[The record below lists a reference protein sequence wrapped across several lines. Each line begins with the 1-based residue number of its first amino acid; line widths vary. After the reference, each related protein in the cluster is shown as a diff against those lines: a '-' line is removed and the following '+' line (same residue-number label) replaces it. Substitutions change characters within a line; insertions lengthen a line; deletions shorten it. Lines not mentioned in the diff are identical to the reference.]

1 MIFYLLAGALPL
13 SSEKL
18 DDHLLLVNIY
28 AKFNPE
34 ISCYIILFDWNSS
47 KDFQN
52 QNHQHRLHGGWSSFS
67 LSTHCWTDWVKLRL
81 QPLTAFLL
89 RLVYST
95 ALKMQP
101 MWHFLV
107 QLLVFIKCTFTRAL
121 ENGTNCLQLSS
132 KYLIKLLLSNFS
144 HLAVTLIETYTNP
157 RYLVI

>member
-1 MIFYLLAGALPL
+1 MFVGQDNLNTKCPSSFITVPIASQEKLSSYKFLSKSESPKKGRVCKRKSLQINALSSFFIQFFPL
-13 SSEKL
+13 SC
-18 DDHLLLVNIY
+18 Y
-28 AKFNPE
+28 FNRNLHKPE

-52 QNHQHRLHGGWSSFS
+52 QNHQRRLHGGWSSFS

-101 MWHFLV
+101 MWHFL
-107 QLLVFIKCTFTRAL
+107 C
-121 ENGTNCLQLSS
+121 S
-132 KYLIKLLLSNFS
+132 Y
-144 HLAVTLIETYTNP
+144 
-157 RYLVI
+157 